1 MTIQI
6 MEHAIYKAILSL
18 TEYEQVY
25 PNTLMQTINRTY
37 YNTDVSLDTDDKI
50 HINNLITNIDR
61 GVRDY
66 FVANPQFKRISKGVV
81 IDMFAYYSI
90 HFKSQY
96 KNVYIERQ
104 VSYTAEL
111 YLDRLIGYFS
121 WLRHTHYSYSDVYE
135 KIVRYNNR
143 ERKHITVEANIELN
157 NTINCIYKSYIEL
170 FKNCSNLSKG
180 NVLNILYTVRKQYF
194 PAP

>member
-6 MEHAIYKAILSL
+6 VEHELYKLILGL
-18 TEYEQVY
+18 TEYDQVY
-25 PNTLMQTINRTY
+25 PNAVIQTLNSAYIRSTK
-37 YNTDVSLDTDDKI
+37 SLTKDDKLSIKSLVDNIEQGI
-50 HINNLITNIDR
+50 HN
-61 GVRDY
+61 Y
-66 FVANPQFKRISKGVV
+66 FKANPQFKRISKGVV
-81 IDMFAYYSI
+81 VDMFAYYSL

-111 YLDRLIGYFS
+111 YLERLIGYFA
-121 WLRHTHYSYSDVYE
+121 WLKYPRYDYCDVYDR
-135 KIVRYNNR
+135 IVRYNAR
-143 ERKHITVEANIELN
+143 ERKHVSVEANQELN
-157 NTINCIYKSYIEL
+157 DTINSIYKSYMHL

-180 NVLNILYTVRKQYF
+180 NVLGILYSVRKQYF

>member
-6 MEHAIYKAILSL
+6 VEHEIYKSILGL

-25 PNTLMQTINRTY
+25 PMPVLQTIKRVAN
-37 YNTDVSLDTDDKI
+37 NNNVSLNTDDKS
-50 HINNLITNIDR
+50 HINTLISNIEK
-61 GVRDY
+61 GIQDY
-66 FVANPQFKRISKGVV
+66 FTANPQFKRISKGVV
-81 IDMFAYYSI
+81 IDMFAYYSL

-111 YLDRLIGYFS
+111 YLERLIGYFA
-121 WLRHTHYSYSDVYE
+121 WLKYTRYDYSDVYDR
-135 KIVRYNNR
+135 IVRYNAR
-143 ERKHITVEANIELN
+143 ERKHVSVEANQELN
-157 NTINCIYKSYIEL
+157 DTINSIYKSYMHL

-180 NVLNILYTVRKQYF
+180 NVLGILYSVRKQYF

>member
-1 MTIQI
+1 MSSQI
-6 MEHAIYKAILSL
+6 VEHAIYKAILGL

-25 PNTLMQTINRTY
+25 PNALMQTITHAY
-37 YNTDVSLDTDDKI
+37 KYTEAVLDTDDKL
-50 HINNLITNIDR
+50 HLDNLIANIR
-61 GVRDY
+61 LAIKDY

-111 YLDRLIGYFS
+111 YLERLIGYFA
-121 WLRHTHYSYSDVYE
+121 WLRYTHYAYSDIHE
-135 KIVRYNNR
+135 RIIRYNAR
-143 ERKHITVEANIELN
+143 ERKHVNVEDSQELRD
-157 NTINCIYKSYIEL
+157 TINSIYKSYML
-170 FKNCSNLSKG
+170 SFKSCSNLSKEA
-180 NVLNILYTVRKQYF
+180 VLGILYTVHKQYF

>member
-1 MTIQI
+1 MTTQI
-6 MEHAIYKAILSL
+6 MEHAIYKSILSL

-37 YNTDVSLDTDDKI
+37 SHTNVFLDEDDKSHI
-50 HINNLITNIDR
+50 HNLITNIDK
-61 GVRDY
+61 GIKDY
-66 FVANPQFKRISKGVV
+66 FTANPQFKRISKGVV

-104 VSYTAEL
+104 VSYSAEL
-111 YLDRLIGYFS
+111 YLDRLIGYFD
-121 WLRHTHYSYSDVYE
+121 WLRYTRYDISDIYE
-135 KIVRYNNR
+135 RITRYNNR
-143 ERKHITVEANIELN
+143 ERKHVLVEDSSELN
-157 NTINCIYKSYIEL
+157 DTINCIYKSYMHL
-170 FKNCSNLSKG
+170 FKNCPNLSKG
-180 NVLNILYTVRKQYF
+180 NVLEILYKVRKQYF

>member
-6 MEHAIYKAILSL
+6 IEHEIYKSILGL

-25 PNTLMQTINRTY
+25 PTPVLQTIKRAYTY
-37 YNTDVSLDTDDKI
+37 TNVSLNEDDKS
-50 HINNLITNIDR
+50 HINNLITNIEK
-61 GVRDY
+61 GIKDY

-81 IDMFAYYSI
+81 VDMFAYYSM

-111 YLDRLIGYFS
+111 YLDRLIGYFD
-121 WLRHTHYSYSDVYE
+121 WLRFPQYDYCDVYDR
-135 KIVRYNNR
+135 IARYNAR
-143 ERKHITVEANIELN
+143 ERKHVLVEDSLELN
-157 NTINCIYKSYIEL
+157 DTINSIYKSYMHL

-180 NVLNILYTVRKQYF
+180 NVLGILYSVRKQYF